1 MQMKKDKM
9 IIKEH
14 SISFSFTKPVIYFD
28 MMEQINDINKEL
40 CDIKVYNN
48 NNSLLLR
55 SDG

>member
-1 MQMKKDKM
+1 MTIKD
-9 IIKEH
+9 H
-14 SISFSFTKPVIYFD
+14 SIIFKSTKPVIYFD
-28 MMEQINDINKEL
+28 MMEQLNDINKVL

>member
-1 MQMKKDKM
+1 M